1 MSRLSLLLASLL
13 LTACSQWTYELGQPL
28 KEAALRPGM
37 AATDLGEALA
47 TLGPPLRLAAVA
59 DGYVLGWEYWQIRE
73 QSLGVSLGALGADLM
88 AIDWGQ
94 AQLAGEFLL
103 LRFDLAHRLTASA
116 FTTWDEH
123 GGGGTALQ
131 PSVALVDLVDVG
143 DLLKPLPQHR
153 WGALSL
159 GELPVALNRASD
171 PDGGHAVLEQRGT
184 PKGAGQRSLE
194 MSD

>member
-1 MSRLSLLLASLL
+1 MPRLSLLLAALL
-13 LTACSQWTYELGQPL
+13 LAACSQWDYELGQPFS
-28 KEAALRPGM
+28 ETALRRAMDAP
-37 AATDLGEALA
+37 DLGEAIA
-47 TLGPPLRLAAVA
+47 TLGPPQRLAAVA
-59 DGYVLGWEYWQIRE
+59 DGYVLGWEYWHIRE
-73 QSLGVSLGALGADLM
+73 QSLGISLGALGADLM
-88 AIDWGQ
+88 AIDWGR

-103 LRFDLAHRLTASA
+103 LRFDLEHRLNASA
-116 FTTWDEH
+116 FATWDED

-143 DLLKPLPQHR
+143 DLLKPLPPHR

-159 GELPVALNRASD
+159 GELPVTLNRASD

-184 PKGAGQRSLE
+184 PIGAGQRSLE